1 VDCFVSDVSNKSA
14 RSRSGAFLS
23 TALEYKCDEVMD
35 ILLIELK
42 GDESLEENNETP
54 KVLEEISNKIRH
66 FEFTEVLTITATGVS
81 TVPCDGSNAVKKP
94 ENVVGD
100 QCH

>member
-54 KVLEEISNKIRH
+54 KVLEEISKKISEKKRIFDSEVRNKLDAIGYQEALLPRK
-66 FEFTEVLTITATGVS
+66 EG
-81 TVPCDGSNAVKKP
+81 
-94 ENVVGD
+94 
-100 QCH
+100 